1 MSFVGRAENVPDSVG
16 QLIRELED
24 QGWDVTQ
31 REVVAARRERGD
43 RVEVLQVAERRLRY
57 TLTHA
62 VGDEDFRRVQD
73 SAVPLRVVSRSYRE
87 TTVTA
92 EFPEEHVLTAVEA
105 AITAARSSEEA

>member
-1 MSFVGRAENVPDSVG
+1 MSFVGRAENVPDSAS
-16 QLIRELED
+16 QLIRTLEE
-24 QGWDVTQ
+24 QGWDITQ
-31 REVVAARRERGD
+31 GEVVAARRERGD
-43 RVEVLQVAERRLRY
+43 RVEVLQVAEGRLRY
-57 TLTHA
+57 IVTRS

-73 SAVPLRVVSRSYRE
+73 GPIPLRVVTRSYRE